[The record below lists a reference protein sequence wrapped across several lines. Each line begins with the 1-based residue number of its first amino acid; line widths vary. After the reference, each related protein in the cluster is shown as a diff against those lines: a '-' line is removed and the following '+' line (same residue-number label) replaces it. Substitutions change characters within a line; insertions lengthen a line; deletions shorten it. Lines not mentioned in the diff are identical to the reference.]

1 MRPRWAVIALAVVVV
16 WTLVV
21 LFWASQPLTD
31 NVPVGT
37 KDAPRSVA
45 VSCPAP
51 WSTDSAPTSNPMPNL
66 EGANRP
72 PCTQVHRQ
80 AQLLLIF
87 DLLVSVVGV
96 VLLVRVLVR
105 HTPDDE
111 PVPPAAAASA
121 GV

>member
-1 MRPRWAVIALAVVVV
+1 MKPRWAVIALATVVV
-16 WTLVV
+16 WTVVV
-21 LFWASQPLTD
+21 LVWASQPLTD

-37 KDAPRSVA
+37 KDAPRSVS

-51 WSTDSAPTSNPMPNL
+51 WSTDSSPTDTPVPDL
-66 EGANRP
+66 TGAGRG
-72 PCTQVHRQ
+72 PCAQVHRQ
-80 AQLLLIF
+80 AQLLLAF
-87 DLLVSVVGV
+87 DLLVSVVAV

-111 PVPPAAAASA
+111 PVPPTAATSA